1 MEKDKCSICMSN
13 IEDKCYITP
22 CNHKYHKECIDK
34 WKERNNTCPMCRFKI
49 CEEKISDENIGLGLI
64 RHGLDSLFRL
74 ETFINNLVL
83 ESYRHRYDRNSIYR
97 YQRRMINFRLEP
109 IESESNQIINL
120 SETPETPPRTPTDI
134 VPRIMT
140 IPSTLSNS
148 QMERMFFRS
157 MYEMH
162 RLQEDIIN
170 ARNSDEMKRIISGAL
185 WNIIRNSDS
194 DTESTE
200 VNSIDRPFYR
210 FSN

>member
-1 MEKDKCSICMSN
+1 MEEDKCSICMSN

-49 CEEKISDENIGLGLI
+49 CEEKISDENIGLGLF

-83 ESYRHRYDRNSIYR
+83 ESYPS
-97 YQRRMINFRLEP
+97 LSES
-109 IESESNQIINL
+109 IESESNPIINL
-120 SETPETPPRTPTDI
+120 SETPETPETPPPPPSRTSTDI

-140 IPSTLSNS
+140 IPSTLSHS

-157 MYEMH
+157 IHEMH

-170 ARNSDEMKRIISGAL
+170 ARNSDEMKRIISEAL
-185 WNIIRNSDS
+185 WNIIQNSDS

-200 VNSIDRPFYR
+200 VNSIDRPYYR
-210 FSN
+210 FRN

>member
-49 CEEKISDENIGLGLI
+49 CEEKISDENIGLGLF
-64 RHGLDSLFRL
+64 RQGLDSLFRL
-74 ETFINNLVL
+74 EIFINNLVL
-83 ESYRHRYDRNSIYR
+83 ESYPSRS
-97 YQRRMINFRLEP
+97 ET

-120 SETPETPPRTPTDI
+120 PETPPSRTSTDI

-140 IPSTLSNS
+140 IPSTLSHS

-157 MYEMH
+157 IHEMH
-162 RLQEDIIN
+162 RIEDDIRN
-170 ARNSDEMKRIISGAL
+170 ARNNDEIKRIISEAL
-185 WNIIRNSDS
+185 WNIIQNSDS
-194 DTESTE
+194 DTEFTE
-200 VNSIDRPFYR
+200 VNSIDRPYYR
-210 FSN
+210 FRN

>member
-1 MEKDKCSICMSN
+1 MTEDKCSICMEN
-13 IEDKCYITP
+13 IKGECYITP

-49 CEEKISDENIGLGLI
+49 CEEKISDENIGLGLF

-83 ESYRHRYDRNSIYR
+83 ESYPS
-97 YQRRMINFRLEP
+97 LSES
-109 IESESNQIINL
+109 IESESNPIINL
-120 SETPETPPRTPTDI
+120 SETPPSRTSTDI
-134 VPRIMT
+134 APRIMT

-170 ARNSDEMKRIISGAL
+170 ARNSDEMKRIISEAL
-185 WNIIRNSDS
+185 WNIIQNSDS

-200 VNSIDRPFYR
+200 VNSIDRPYYR
-210 FSN
+210 FRN